1 MKFKI
6 KKIKFFFITLC
17 VIQLIYIFHY
27 RSGFNYE
34 IIKNPFSKSS
44 GINYAVSPEVIE
56 SNTLL
61 KKNDIINF
69 YISEI
74 LEEDTYFYQRSI
86 EFNYPIRINKNSK
99 FIFYKVEEKIPEAC
113 EILESGIYIKLTR
126 C

>member
-61 KKNDIINF
+61 KKMT
-69 YISEI
+69 
-74 LEEDTYFYQRSI
+74 L
-86 EFNYPIRINKNSK
+86 
-99 FIFYKVEEKIPEAC
+99 
-113 EILESGIYIKLTR
+113 
-126 C
+126 